1 MPQKARNSKTAG
13 RLPDTARSA
22 CPIACA
28 LDTIGD
34 RWSMLVI
41 RDLFLGKSRF
51 KEFVESAEGIT
62 PNILTERLRRLENAG
77 IIVRQRYSEHP
88 PRDAYMLTAR
98 GVELRPVVL
107 SIVDWGLAHIP
118 GTRRADAV
126 GPPATE
132 TASTIAS

>member
-1 MPQKARNSKTAG
+1 MPRKTSISKAAK
-13 RLPDTARSA
+13 RLPGTARSA

-51 KEFVESAEGIT
+51 KEFVESQEGIT

-77 IIVRQRYSEHP
+77 LIIRQRYSEHP
-88 PRDAYMLTAR
+88 PRNKYLLTAK
-98 GVELRPVVL
+98 GAELKPVVL
-107 SIVDWGLAHIP
+107 AIVNWGLAHIP

-126 GPPATE
+126 APPAT
-132 TASTIAS
+132 